1 MRYLLHAA
9 VLLLPLTVYV
19 LYIRYARRRHEAEP
33 TWRETP
39 WLMLISAGVVLLTLS
54 VLVLGLI
61 GGDPPGGVYV
71 PPHVEDGKLIPGQV
85 RK

>member
-19 LYIRYARRRHEAEP
+19 LYIRYVRDRQKAEP
-33 TWRETP
+33 AWRETP
-39 WLMLISAGVVLLTLS
+39 WTWLIAAGLVLLTLS
-54 VLVLGLI
+54 VLVLGVV

-85 RK
+85 RR